1 MLCSSHAFHNYFCV
15 TIKKSI
21 FTTSIKYKALAD
33 TFLQAYVQVRT
44 FHKPYKLCYC
54 TKSPEKKELHKVY
67 VNIVQCFEA
76 CHHDD
81 NCSM

>member
-44 FHKPYKLCYC
+44 FHKLLQTMLLYIEPRKKGASQGICYC
-54 TKSPEKKELHKVY
+54 AVL
-67 VNIVQCFEA
+67 
-76 CHHDD
+76 
-81 NCSM
+81 